1 MGVIGAVVLG
11 FLVLQVFRRR
21 PKAYKPEQEWP
32 GGRRAADEDRRSF
45 LAADTPVSAYEMT
58 WMKKNDAVREG

>member
-1 MGVIGAVVLG
+1 MLG
-11 FLVLQVFRRR
+11 FLSLQIFRRR

-32 GGRRAADEDRRSF
+32 GGRGLAGEDRRSF

-58 WMKKNDAVREG
+58 WMKKDDGVR